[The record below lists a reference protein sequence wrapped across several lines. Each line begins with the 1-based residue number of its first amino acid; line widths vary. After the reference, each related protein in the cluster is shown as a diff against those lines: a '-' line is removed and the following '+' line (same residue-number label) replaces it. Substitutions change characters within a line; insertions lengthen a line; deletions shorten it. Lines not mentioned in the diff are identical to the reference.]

1 MIKRI
6 ATVGGWTLVS
16 RISGFIRD
24 VVMAAV
30 LGAGPMADAF
40 FVAFRL
46 PNHFRAIFAEGA
58 FAAAFVPAY
67 ARVLQQAGIDPAKL
81 FADRIA
87 AALIAINL
95 VLLSLALLFTPW
107 VVSILAPG
115 LVNDP
120 TRFDLAVALTRI
132 TFPYLAL
139 VSLETLLA
147 GVLNANQRF
156 AAAAGA
162 PVLLNVSLIA
172 TLLLAPYFQSAG
184 YAAAWGVAIAGV
196 AQVLLVAIDAE
207 MRGIG
212 IRFRLPKLDENTR
225 RFLKALGPAIVGAGG
240 VQLALFADTLI
251 ASFLPTGALS
261 ALYYADRINQLP
273 IGVVGIAVGTVLLPE
288 MSRRLAA
295 GDERGAA
302 LAQAR
307 GIQLALLM
315 AVPCVAGAIA
325 IPDLIMRALFARG
338 AFTAAD
344 AAAAGATLA
353 AYAIGLLPFVMMR
366 SFTAPFYARGDTLTP
381 VKAALLAAAVN
392 IALKVVL
399 MGPLAQVGLALATSV
414 GAWINLTLLTIF
426 ARQQG
431 FAVSGA
437 GLRPVIRLLLAGAVL
452 AVALYFGS
460 LWLSKAFAGLPY
472 FREETTLAVLLS
484 HRHHHLCACRAAAA
498 RSRLARLPPQG
509 CRHGC
514 GRSCVEDAAAARPDL
529 GLFVA
534 ARQHPSAYS
543 LGSDMLAKRRCRALD
558 RTCLRPSHA
567 GHGASGPPACGGGKI
582 QAGGECVDKERA
594 ASEIDKIV
602 RKIMTDNDLKAVI
615 AGVSVAGQPVLTK
628 AWGESMTGVPATYD
642 MHFRNGSV
650 AIAYLGVVTLQ
661 LQEKG
666 VLRLDDKL
674 SKWFPDYPKADR
686 ITLAMLLNATSG
698 YADYVNMKVLPL
710 YKDPFRNW
718 QPDELIAL
726 SFKQPMV
733 CEPGTCFAYAHT
745 NFVILGKV
753 LEKATGRG
761 VAELIRDGILVPL
774 SLNDTRSEQTAVI
787 QEPVLHAFDAER
799 GIYEDATYWDPSWTL
814 ARGAVMTSNVAD
826 ILKSVDAIGTGAL
839 LSPDSF
845 KLQLA
850 PTTAKL
856 KPWSEQRFYGLGIF
870 VIDGWLVQN
879 PSFAGYA
886 ATMAYLPAQ
895 KLAIVVSATE
905 GMKAPDE
912 GNLSTVVLKDIAL
925 YLAPDHPMK

>member
-6 ATVGGWTLVS
+6 ATVGGWTLIS

-67 ARVLQQAGIDPAKL
+67 ARVLQQSGIDPAKL

-95 VLLSLALLFTPW
+95 VLLAFALLFTPW
-107 VVSILAPG
+107 VVSVLAPG
-115 LVNDP
+115 LVDDP

-172 TLLLAPYFQSAG
+172 TLLLAPYFQNAG

-207 MRGIG
+207 MRGVG
-212 IRFRLPKLDENTR
+212 IRFRMPKLDENTR

-315 AVPCVAGAIA
+315 AVPCIAAAIA

-460 LWLSKAFAGLPY
+460 LWLAQAFAGLAY
-472 FREETTLAVLLS
+472 FREETTLAVLLFI
-484 HRHHHLCACRAAAA
+484 
-498 RSRLARLPPQG
+498 G
-509 CRHGC
+509 TI
-514 GRSCVEDAAAARPDL
+514 V
-529 GLFVA
+529 
-534 ARQHPSAYS
+534 Y
-543 LGSDMLAKRRCRALD
+543 AL
-558 RTCLRPSHA
+558 T
-567 GHGASGPPACGGGKI
+567 
-582 QAGGECVDKERA
+582 
-594 ASEIDKIV
+594 
-602 RKIMTDNDLKAVI
+602 
-615 AGVSVAGQPVLTK
+615 VL
-628 AWGESMTGVPATYD
+628 
-642 MHFRNGSV
+642 
-650 AIAYLGVVTLQ
+650 
-661 LQEKG
+661 
-666 VLRLDDKL
+666 
-674 SKWFPDYPKADR
+674 
-686 ITLAMLLNATSG
+686 LL
-698 YADYVNMKVLPL
+698 L
-710 YKDPFRNW
+710 
-718 QPDELIAL
+718 
-726 SFKQPMV
+726 
-733 CEPGTCFAYAHT
+733 
-745 NFVILGKV
+745 
-753 LEKATGRG
+753 GRG
-761 VAELIRDGILVPL
+761 WL
-774 SLNDTRSEQTAVI
+774 
-787 QEPVLHAFDAER
+787 
-799 GIYEDATYWDPSWTL
+799 ATL
-814 ARGAVMTSNVAD
+814 
-826 ILKSVDAIGTGAL
+826 
-839 LSPDSF
+839 
-845 KLQLA
+845 
-850 PTTAKL
+850 
-856 KPWSEQRFYGLGIF
+856 
-870 VIDGWLVQN
+870 
-879 PSFAGYA
+879 
-886 ATMAYLPAQ
+886 
-895 KLAIVVSATE
+895 
-905 GMKAPDE
+905 
-912 GNLSTVVLKDIAL
+912 LKDVGTAAD
-925 YLAPDHPMK
+925 APPSKTPQPPDPTSASSSLPDNTPPPTV

>member
-6 ATVGGWTLVS
+6 ATVGGWTLIS

-95 VLLSLALLFTPW
+95 VLLAFALMFTPW

-115 LVNDP
+115 FVNDP
-120 TRFDLAVALTRI
+120 TRFDMAVALTRI

-302 LAQAR
+302 LAQTR

-460 LWLSKAFAGLPY
+460 IWLAQAFAGLSY
-472 FREETTLAVLLS
+472 FREETTLAVLLFIGTIIYA
-484 HRHHHLCACRAAAA
+484 LTV
-498 RSRLARLPPQG
+498 LLLL
-509 CRHGC
+509 
-514 GRSCVEDAAAARPDL
+514 GR
-529 GLFVA
+529 GW
-534 ARQHPSAYS
+534 
-543 LGSDMLAKRRCRALD
+543 LGSL
-558 RTCLRPSHA
+558 
-567 GHGASGPPACGGGKI
+567 
-582 QAGGECVDKERA
+582 
-594 ASEIDKIV
+594 
-602 RKIMTDNDLKAVI
+602 
-615 AGVSVAGQPVLTK
+615 
-628 AWGESMTGVPATYD
+628 
-642 MHFRNGSV
+642 
-650 AIAYLGVVTLQ
+650 
-661 LQEKG
+661 
-666 VLRLDDKL
+666 
-674 SKWFPDYPKADR
+674 
-686 ITLAMLLNATSG
+686 
-698 YADYVNMKVLPL
+698 
-710 YKDPFRNW
+710 
-718 QPDELIAL
+718 
-726 SFKQPMV
+726 
-733 CEPGTCFAYAHT
+733 
-745 NFVILGKV
+745 
-753 LEKATGRG
+753 
-761 VAELIRDGILVPL
+761 
-774 SLNDTRSEQTAVI
+774 
-787 QEPVLHAFDAER
+787 
-799 GIYEDATYWDPSWTL
+799 
-814 ARGAVMTSNVAD
+814 
-826 ILKSVDAIGTGAL
+826 
-839 LSPDSF
+839 
-845 KLQLA
+845 
-850 PTTAKL
+850 
-856 KPWSEQRFYGLGIF
+856 
-870 VIDGWLVQN
+870 
-879 PSFAGYA
+879 
-886 ATMAYLPAQ
+886 
-895 KLAIVVSATE
+895 
-905 GMKAPDE
+905 
-912 GNLSTVVLKDIAL
+912 LKDIGTAAD
-925 YLAPDHPMK
+925 APPSKTPQPPDPTSASSSLPDNTPPPTV

>member
-6 ATVGGWTLVS
+6 ATVGGWTLIS

-67 ARVLQQAGIDPAKL
+67 ARVLQQAGIDAAKL

-95 VLLSLALLFTPW
+95 VLLALALLFTPW
-107 VVSILAPG
+107 VVGILAPG

-172 TLLLAPYFQSAG
+172 TLLLAPYFQNAG

-196 AQVLLVAIDAE
+196 AQLLLVAIDAE
-207 MRGIG
+207 MRGVG
-212 IRFRLPKLDENTR
+212 IRFRMPQLDPNTR

-273 IGVVGIAVGTVLLPE
+273 IGVV
-288 MSRRLAA
+288 
-295 GDERGAA
+295 
-302 LAQAR
+302 
-307 GIQLALLM
+307 
-315 AVPCVAGAIA
+315 GAIA

-414 GAWINLTLLTIF
+414 GAWINLTLLTVF

-472 FREETTLAVLLS
+472 FREETTLAVLLLIGTIIYALAVLLLLG
-484 HRHHHLCACRAAAA
+484 RGWLALLLKDVGTAADAPA
-498 RSRLARLPPQG
+498 SKTPQPPDPTSASSSLPD
-509 CRHGC
+509 
-514 GRSCVEDAAAARPDL
+514 S
-529 GLFVA
+529 
-534 ARQHPSAYS
+534 
-543 LGSDMLAKRRCRALD
+543 
-558 RTCLRPSHA
+558 T
-567 GHGASGPPACGGGKI
+567 PPA
-582 QAGGECVDKERA
+582 
-594 ASEIDKIV
+594 
-602 RKIMTDNDLKAVI
+602 
-615 AGVSVAGQPVLTK
+615 
-628 AWGESMTGVPATYD
+628 
-642 MHFRNGSV
+642 
-650 AIAYLGVVTLQ
+650 
-661 LQEKG
+661 
-666 VLRLDDKL
+666 
-674 SKWFPDYPKADR
+674 
-686 ITLAMLLNATSG
+686 
-698 YADYVNMKVLPL
+698 
-710 YKDPFRNW
+710 
-718 QPDELIAL
+718 
-726 SFKQPMV
+726 
-733 CEPGTCFAYAHT
+733 
-745 NFVILGKV
+745 
-753 LEKATGRG
+753 
-761 VAELIRDGILVPL
+761 
-774 SLNDTRSEQTAVI
+774 
-787 QEPVLHAFDAER
+787 
-799 GIYEDATYWDPSWTL
+799 
-814 ARGAVMTSNVAD
+814 
-826 ILKSVDAIGTGAL
+826 
-839 LSPDSF
+839 
-845 KLQLA
+845 
-850 PTTAKL
+850 
-856 KPWSEQRFYGLGIF
+856 
-870 VIDGWLVQN
+870 
-879 PSFAGYA
+879 
-886 ATMAYLPAQ
+886 
-895 KLAIVVSATE
+895 
-905 GMKAPDE
+905 
-912 GNLSTVVLKDIAL
+912 TV
-925 YLAPDHPMK
+925 